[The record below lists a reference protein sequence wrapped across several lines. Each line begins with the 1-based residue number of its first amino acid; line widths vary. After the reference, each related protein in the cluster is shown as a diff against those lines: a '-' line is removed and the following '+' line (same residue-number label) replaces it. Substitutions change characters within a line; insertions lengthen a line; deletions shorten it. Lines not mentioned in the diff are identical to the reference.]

1 MHGAAVIINDM
12 WDKDIDKQVERTRN
26 RPLVTGEISPLKA
39 KVLLGLTLS
48 GAALCLT
55 QLNYYT

>member
-12 WDKDIDKQVERTRN
+12 WDKDIDEKVERTRV
-26 RPLVTGEISPLKA
+26 RPLVTGEISPFKA
-39 KVLLGLTLS
+39 KVCLGATLS

-55 QLNYYT
+55 QLNHFT